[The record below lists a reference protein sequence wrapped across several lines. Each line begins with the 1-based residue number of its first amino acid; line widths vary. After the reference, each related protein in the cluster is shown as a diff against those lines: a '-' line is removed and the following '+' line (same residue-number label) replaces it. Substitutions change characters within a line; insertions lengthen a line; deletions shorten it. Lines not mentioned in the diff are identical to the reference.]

1 MPDLMMS
8 EIEEL
13 TEEEY
18 SYFLAHGE
26 TEAKEKQK
34 EEEYERFLKSHRM
47 FDL

>member
-13 TEEEY
+13 NEEDY

-26 TEAKEKQK
+26 TEDKEKQK
-34 EEEYERFLKSHRM
+34 ELEYESYLKSHRQ